1 MTTEKSTD
9 MEVLTADRH
18 KLSCSH
24 FQTGHDDVVI
34 LSHGFY
40 NNKDAYLFRKM
51 AEDLSRHHDV
61 LSFDFRGHGK
71 SSGLFSFTSLE
82 TEDLRAVVSYAKSRA
97 YRSIG
102 VIGFSLGAAV
112 AIIEGS
118 SNEDIRSFIAVSS
131 PYDFW
136 KIDYRFWEKEMLE
149 DLKLNLGAKG
159 KGKGI
164 RPGNPFLPKVRPI
177 DIAEKIA
184 PRPILFIH
192 GRQDWLIHPAHSAKL
207 YRKAKQPKKLT
218 LVDRAGHAEKIY
230 DANPE
235 EFIKM
240 CSDWFGETLKE
251 EVAI

>member
-1 MTTEKSTD
+1 
-9 MEVLTADRH
+9 MELLTADNH
-18 KLSCSH
+18 KIAVGHLK
-24 FQTGHDDVVI
+24 TGHAEAVV
-34 LSHGFY
+34 LAHGFY

-51 AEDLSRHHDV
+51 AEDFSRDFDV
-61 LSFDFRGHGK
+61 ISFDFRGHGK

-82 TEDLRAVVSYAKSRA
+82 SEDLRAVVAYAKERS

-118 SNEDIRSFIAVSS
+118 RNSGIQSFISVSS

-159 KGKGI
+159 KGKGF
-164 RPGNPFLPKVRPI
+164 RPGNPFLTKVRPM
-177 DIAEKIA
+177 DAVAKIA

-192 GRQDWLIHPAHSAKL
+192 GRQDWLIHPMHSAKL
-207 YRKAKQPKKLT
+207 YRKAKQPKKIV
-218 LVDRAGHAEKIY
+218 LVDDAGHAEKIY
-230 DANPE
+230 DAHPG
-235 EFIKM
+235 EFVKM
-240 CSDWFGETLKE
+240 CSDWFTQTLKG
-251 EVAI
+251 EVKV

>member
-1 MTTEKSTD
+1 
-9 MEVLTADRH
+9 MELLTADNH
-18 KLSCSH
+18 KIAVEHLK
-24 FQTGHDDVVI
+24 TGHEEVVI
-34 LSHGFY
+34 LAHGFY
-40 NNKDAYLFRKM
+40 NNKDAYLFQKM
-51 AEDLSRHHDV
+51 AEQLSRNFDV
-61 LSFDFRGHGK
+61 ISFDFRGHGK

-82 TEDLRAVVSYAKSRA
+82 TEDLRAVVAYAKERS

-118 SNEDIRSFIAVSS
+118 RNLDIQSFISVSS
-131 PYDFW
+131 PHDFW

-159 KGKGI
+159 KGKGL

-177 DIAEKIA
+177 DAVAKIA

-192 GRQDWLIHPAHSAKL
+192 GRQDWLIHPIHSAKL
-207 YRKAKQPKKLT
+207 YRKAKQPKKLV
-218 LVDRAGHAEKIY
+218 LVDNAGHAEKIY
-230 DANPE
+230 DAKPD

-240 CSDWFGETLKE
+240 CSDWFAQTLKD
-251 EVAI
+251 EVKV